1 MGEKISRLAA
11 NGLLIIHLTPNRK
24 KKKNHTTAEVTK
36 VRIRNKLKASVIDNK
51 KKRRVLWTN
60 KSASRNT
67 PAAVVVK

>member
-1 MGEKISRLAA
+1 MGEKISRLR
-11 NGLLIIHLTPNRK
+11 GERIINHSFNSKQK